1 MKYIN
6 CEPITSVNYIFR
18 VKNAV
23 DNTQFVYCYVWG
35 TTATLCIKNIRKVNI
50 SKLPTI
56 KDDNKAQINLE
67 TKYLH
72 AKMILCFVGLGRIFG
87 LFSIHYSRFVC
98 LYFVVNVSKYKLFIT
113 NFTSKMYVKIANKW
127 IYLLHSRKHNR
138 LNCVPFNI

>member
-1 MKYIN
+1 M
-6 CEPITSVNYIFR
+6 NYIFR

-23 DNTQFVYCYVWG
+23 DNTQFVYYYVWG

-56 KDDNKAQINLE
+56 NDDNKAQINLE

-87 LFSIHYSRFVC
+87 LFSIHMFCVLVFCGKR
-98 LYFVVNVSKYKLFIT
+98 
-113 NFTSKMYVKIANKW
+113 VKI
-127 IYLLHSRKHNR
+127 
-138 LNCVPFNI
+138 